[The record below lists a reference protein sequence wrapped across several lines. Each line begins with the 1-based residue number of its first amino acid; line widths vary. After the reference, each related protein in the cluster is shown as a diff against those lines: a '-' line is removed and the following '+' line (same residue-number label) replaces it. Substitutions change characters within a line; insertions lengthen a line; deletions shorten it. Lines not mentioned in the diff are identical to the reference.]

1 MTALELELSVVEQHL
16 GAVREGELTIREN
29 VGGVVV
35 VLLVLDVAVHLFE
48 RQRQRHR
55 SSSPGR
61 VSSASSKS

>member
-48 RQRQRHR
+48 AAAARMLVD
-55 SSSPGR
+55 GKDF
-61 VSSASSKS
+61 SSASSKS